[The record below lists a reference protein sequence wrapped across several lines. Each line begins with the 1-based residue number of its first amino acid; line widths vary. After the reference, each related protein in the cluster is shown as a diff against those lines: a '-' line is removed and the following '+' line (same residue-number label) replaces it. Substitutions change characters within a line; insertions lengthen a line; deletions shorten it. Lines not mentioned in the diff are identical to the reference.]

1 MYNCAT
7 EMTDDGRMMMHESRS
22 AFVIKTAY
30 EESLNRQ
37 C

>member
-7 EMTDDGRMMMHESRS
+7 EMTDDGRMMHESRS